1 MTVTDRLWAGAFVA
15 LWSSGFIGVEL
26 ATGHATSLT
35 VLNWRFLV
43 LAVPSALWLAH
54 RFRRLAARDVAT
66 HAAIGLLA
74 QVGYLYGVAAALEL
88 EVSPGTAALIASL
101 QPAVTAAAAFLVLG
115 ERVGAVQIGG
125 LAIGF
130 AGVAMVVSADRSGSH
145 AALWAFA
152 LPVGAM
158 LSLVAGTILERRIRP
173 KSLGPLDALAVQ
185 FLTAAAVFAAISAPS
200 GHFAPTMTAGFW
212 AAMAWVTALAGLG
225 GYGTY
230 WMVVRRNGATAAA
243 TLLYLTPPTVML
255 WAWAMFG
262 DKVTIW
268 TWSGLAVTG
277 LGVTMTLKRAGK
289 HPATAAR
296 TRPPGT
302 PATGPYAEQHGHRT
316 RRRLHR
322 PRSDRGEEATRPRSL
337 GTGRIGSR

>member
-1 MTVTDRLWAGAFVA
+1 MTATDRLWAGAFVV
-15 LWSSGFIGVEL
+15 LWSSGFIGAEL

-54 RFRRLAARDVAT
+54 RFARLAARDVAV

-74 QVGYLYGVAAALEL
+74 QVGYLYGVVAATEL
-88 EVSPGTAALIASL
+88 GVSPGTAALIASL

-115 ERVGAVQIGG
+115 ERVRAVQIGG

-130 AGVAMVVSADRSGSH
+130 AGVAMVVSADYSGSH

-158 LSLVAGTILERRIRP
+158 LSLVAGTILERRARP
-173 KSLGPLDALAVQ
+173 KTLGPLDALAVQ
-185 FLTAAAVFAAISAPS
+185 FLTAAAAFAALSAS
-200 GHFAPTMTAGFW
+200 TGHFAPTMTAGFW
-212 AAMAWVTALAGLG
+212 GAMAWVTLLAGLG

-230 WMVVRRNGATAAA
+230 WIVVRRNGATAAA
-243 TLLYLTPPTVML
+243 TLLYLTPPVTML

-262 DKVTIW
+262 DRITAW
-268 TWSGLAVTG
+268 TWAGLAVTS
-277 LGVTMTLKRAGK
+277 LGVALTLRRGDPGPSGRASPVRG
-289 HPATAAR
+289 R
-296 TRPPGT
+296 
-302 PATGPYAEQHGHRT
+302 PATGPRGIRPRLRSGRGCRCGAGTPGLRPSPA
-316 RRRLHR
+316 RRR
-322 PRSDRGEEATRPRSL
+322 S
-337 GTGRIGSR
+337 